1 MVVDVHWIWW
11 ISWIL
16 AFFTVPSVLFQKAGR
31 PSSAFSWILMLFMFP
46 PLALILW
53 WTFGRT
59 HLKIRR
65 ERRKLSENHFE
76 KKLLEYN
83 LSAAKSIQ
91 ADSALFNLANIHDEL
106 KNRVFQPTSG
116 NEVTLFPDTEKTYTA
131 WFNSIKKAKHHIHLL
146 FYEWENDHMGL
157 KLRDALVASAL
168 RGVKIRIL
176 VDAIGTKISMRF
188 FEPLK
193 KAGAKVE
200 KFLPISLISR
210 PATINFRNHRKLIV
224 IDGNEAFIGGMNV
237 GDKYQKWLDLG
248 ICLKGPGVDQVQ
260 EIFCDDWFFA
270 VGEDLPYSDYFR
282 AHSVYSKNSNNINSC
297 SGCFCATI
305 AGGPHQK
312 FNVIK
317 EATVMALNSAKER
330 IWIMT
335 PYFIPD
341 TLLITILRIAWY
353 NGVDIRV
360 IVPAKNNKYFVK
372 RASRAYY
379 PLLLHAGVRIFE
391 YDGMVHAKVG
401 VIDNN
406 LMYIGSANLDQRS
419 FRLNFELSCFIESV
433 KLNKNCMSIFMGV
446 LDRCTE
452 INPHDYEKLT
462 WVSRVTDAFFH
473 LFSPLL

>member
-1 MVVDVHWIWW
+1 
-11 ISWIL
+11 
-16 AFFTVPSVLFQKAGR
+16 
-31 PSSAFSWILMLFMFP
+31 
-46 PLALILW
+46 
-53 WTFGRT
+53 
-59 HLKIRR
+59 
-65 ERRKLSENHFE
+65 
-76 KKLLEYN
+76 
-83 LSAAKSIQ
+83 
-91 ADSALFNLANIHDEL
+91 
-106 KNRVFQPTSG
+106 
-116 NEVTLFPDTEKTYTA
+116 
-131 WFNSIKKAKHHIHLL
+131 
-146 FYEWENDHMGL
+146 
-157 KLRDALVASAL
+157 
-168 RGVKIRIL
+168 
-176 VDAIGTKISMRF
+176 
-188 FEPLK
+188 
-193 KAGAKVE
+193 
-200 KFLPISLISR
+200 
-210 PATINFRNHRKLIV
+210 
-224 IDGNEAFIGGMNV
+224 
-237 GDKYQKWLDLG
+237 
-248 ICLKGPGVDQVQ
+248 
-260 EIFCDDWFFA
+260 
-270 VGEDLPYSDYFR
+270 
-282 AHSVYSKNSNNINSC
+282 
-297 SGCFCATI
+297 
-305 AGGPHQK
+305 
-312 FNVIK
+312 
-317 EATVMALNSAKER
+317 
-330 IWIMT
+330 MT